1 MPDRD
6 TRMSWRDDK
15 PTYKQLNFIKE
26 LEDEYGEEFTG
37 TTKGEAADYISKW
50 KKYDDERRRQ
60 DCIENEAVICKTPS
74 AVIISSTIEH
84 LLERS
89 PLTGLDIPVSIT
101 ELKIICGEC
110 GTELNVKGAEDL
122 VVAWAKKN
130 NV

>member
-26 LEDEYGEEFTG
+26 LEDEYGEAFTG

-60 DCIENEAVICKTPS
+60 DCIENEAVMDS
-74 AVIISSTIEH
+74 LH
-84 LLERS
+84 GDWGDR
-89 PLTGLDIPVSIT
+89 D
-101 ELKIICGEC
+101 
-110 GTELNVKGAEDL
+110 
-122 VVAWAKKN
+122 
-130 NV
+130 